1 MSIAHYRVT
10 GMSCGHCE
18 QSVRAE
24 VTALPG
30 IERVEISATTGAL
43 TVHTSTSTQV
53 DDALVL
59 EAVEEAGYRAERV
72 A

>member
-1 MSIAHYRVT
+1 MSVAHYQVL

-30 IERVEISATTGAL
+30 IERVEVSATTGAL
-43 TVHTSTSTQV
+43 SVHSDTSTQI
-53 DDALVL
+53 DDALVV
-59 EAVEEAGYRAERV
+59 EAVKEAGYRAERV